1 MGSEMCIRDSV
12 SSVEADYYADPIP
25 RFRFWSGRKNKFR
38 SFQIETGMLCGD
50 GARVIHF
57 FAYVIN
63 QLGFGTRKIQA
74 NVDDWYVR
82 RRAECT
88 SLGPGREHPSLRSD
102 SMSGREETCQSAS
115 RGIFSRKHPSPA

>member
-1 MGSEMCIRDSV
+1 MTSCLVSHTYRRPNSSTCKYSPVHV

-82 RRAECT
+82 RRA
-88 SLGPGREHPSLRSD
+88 
-102 SMSGREETCQSAS
+102 
-115 RGIFSRKHPSPA
+115 